1 MHALEKIL
9 ARVSGEAVVEAGQ
22 IVNARVELAEVN
34 DLYLQ
39 VLVSFEEMKAR
50 AVWDPSRVVFVMDH
64 YAPAPTILAAANQKQ
79 MRDFCA
85 AHQVKYLFDIN
96 TGICH
101 QVMVEAGLVRPGMLV
116 VETDSHTTTLGALG
130 AFGTGCGATDMAAI
144 LATGEM
150 WMRVPEVI
158 RVTYDGRPPEGIT
171 GKDLALRT
179 LGQFGTEVAGYKGI
193 EYAGDAVLGLSMANK
208 MALCNMAVEM
218 GAKTSYIEPT
228 PDVLDYVRERSGQ
241 EAQPV
246 RTDPDYKY
254 QAEYKVSVEGMEPQ
268 VACPSRVDNVHGV
281 SDVAGERVDQAVIG
295 TCTGG
300 RLEDIEAA
308 ARVLAGK
315 RVSRDCRLVIVPAS
329 SEILRNALDLG
340 YVQTLLDAGAVIVP
354 AGCGPC
360 LGAHQGVLAPGERC
374 ITTSSR
380 NFPGRMG
387 SAEAEIFVAS
397 PATVAASAIEGRIA
411 DPRKVTQR
419 G

>member
-9 ARVSGEAVVEAGQ
+9 ARVSGEVAVEAGQ

-50 AVWDPSRVVFVMDH
+50 SVWDPSRVVFVLDH
-64 YAPAPTILAAANQKQ
+64 YAPAPTILAATNQKK

-85 AHQVKYLFDIN
+85 AHHVKYLFDVN
-96 TGICH
+96 SGICH
-101 QVMVEAGLVRPGMLV
+101 QVMVEAGLVKPGMLV

-150 WMRVPEVI
+150 WMRVPEII
-158 RVTYDGRPPEGIT
+158 RVNYEGRLPEDIM

-179 LGQFGTEVAGYKGI
+179 IGEFGTEVAGYKGI
-193 EYAGDAVLGLSMANK
+193 EYAGEAVSGLSLANK

-228 PDVLDYVRERSGQ
+228 PDVLDYVRQRSG
-241 EAQPV
+241 EETRPV
-246 RTDPDYKY
+246 QTDPGYEY
-254 QAEYKVSVEGMEPQ
+254 HAEYRVWVEDMEPQ

-281 SDVAGERVDQAVIG
+281 SEVAGERVDQAVIG

-300 RLEDIEAA
+300 RLEDIGVA
-308 ARVLAGK
+308 ARLLAGK
-315 RVSRDCRLVIVPAS
+315 RVSPSCRLIIAPAS
-329 SEILRNALDLG
+329 AEILRKAIDLG
-340 YVQTLLDAGAVIVP
+340 YIQTLLDAGATVVP

-374 ITTSSR
+374 ITASSR

-387 SAEAEIFVAS
+387 SPEAEIFVAS
-397 PATVAASAIEGRIA
+397 PATVAASAIAGRIA
-411 DPRKVTQR
+411 DPRKVR
-419 G
+419 